1 MTGWRRFV
9 VAGVGA
15 LSLVGAGSVSVAAHE
30 GGDLIE
36 FDSMTPVTGAAV
48 GTVNDRGLKGGGL
61 PWMIA
66 SGSGDVSRRGHVE
79 VEVTGLVLAAGA
91 NIGKN
96 PIPTFAATVSC
107 LTPHGVVNVTTASF
121 PATVPGGDSTINA
134 RVRLPHPCK
143 SPEVFVGTVN
153 ATTGAFAWFAQS
165 NAENDED
172 DD

>member
-9 VAGVGA
+9 VAGGGA

-61 PWMIA
+61 PWVIA
-66 SGSGDVSRRGHVE
+66 SGSGEVSRRGHVE

-107 LTPHGVVNVTTASF
+107 L
-121 PATVPGGDSTINA
+121 
-134 RVRLPHPCK
+134 
-143 SPEVFVGTVN
+143 
-153 ATTGAFAWFAQS
+153 
-165 NAENDED
+165 
-172 DD
+172 